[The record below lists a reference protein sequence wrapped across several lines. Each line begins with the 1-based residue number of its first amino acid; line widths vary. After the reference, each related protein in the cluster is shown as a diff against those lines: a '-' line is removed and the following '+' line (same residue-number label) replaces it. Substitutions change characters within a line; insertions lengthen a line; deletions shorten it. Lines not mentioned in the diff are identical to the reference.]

1 MKDNIVYAN
10 IHIGYT
16 MVRLPIKDAHD
27 LQIILSGKNVTKA
40 ETKYCNNGRGIIE
53 LLRKYETP
61 TVSVSNNVTIDLT
74 SLSEAEASLYTKNV
88 VDPYVDGTTESL
100 MGVEE
105 FKALRNKS

>member
-10 IHIGYT
+10 VHIGYT

-27 LQIILSGKNVTKA
+27 LQIILSGKNVTKVD
-40 ETKYCNNGRGIIE
+40 TRYGKGTLE

-74 SLSEAEASLYTKNV
+74 SLSEAEANLYTKNV
-88 VDPYVDGTTESL
+88 VDPYVNGEIESL

>member
-27 LQIILSGKNVTKA
+27 LQIILSGKNVTNVD
-40 ETKYCNNGRGIIE
+40 TKYCNGKGTLE

-74 SLSEAEASLYTKNV
+74 SLSEAEAQLYAKNV
-88 VDPYVDGTTESL
+88 VDPYADGAIESL